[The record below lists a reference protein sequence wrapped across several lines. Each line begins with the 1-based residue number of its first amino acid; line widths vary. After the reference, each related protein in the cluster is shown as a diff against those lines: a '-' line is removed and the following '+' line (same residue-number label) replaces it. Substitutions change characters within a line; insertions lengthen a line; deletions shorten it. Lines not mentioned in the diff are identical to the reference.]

1 MTSRRSNTL
10 PYRPMYRASWCTT
23 SSMRY
28 TTGRSSII
36 ALDKSPLM
44 SSFPPISE
52 LRHQPSVTRKWP
64 APRIEQRA
72 QAKVGVLKRLARSN
86 AIVRLKSWEYWPFG
100 IIQLPFF
107 LYWLWLSFKARS
119 LLFFSASN
127 PRIPTGGM
135 FGESKFEILRSIP
148 PSVAAKSALMPASS
162 TRADVL
168 ARIRELELT
177 LPVIFKPDIG
187 ERGWMVRRICT
198 EQDIDNYLSAIRT
211 SFIIQELIDLPFE
224 FGVFYRRYPNEP
236 SGIVTSIVMKEM
248 LTIYGDGHS
257 TFEELIM
264 ANERA
269 RLQWHALKEKYRDRL
284 NTVLRNGEVVELVS
298 IGNHCL
304 GTKFLDGSHLITDE
318 LCSSFDRISRQIPD
332 FYFGR
337 YDLRAASLRDLARGR
352 VKILELNG
360 CGAEPAH
367 IYDPAFTLAK

>member
-1 MTSRRSNTL
+1 
-10 PYRPMYRASWCTT
+10 
-23 SSMRY
+23 
-28 TTGRSSII
+28 
-36 ALDKSPLM
+36 
-44 SSFPPISE
+44 
-52 LRHQPSVTRKWP
+52 
-64 APRIEQRA
+64 
-72 QAKVGVLKRLARSN
+72 
-86 AIVRLKSWEYWPFG
+86 
-100 IIQLPFF
+100 
-107 LYWLWLSFKARS
+107 
-119 LLFFSASN
+119 
-127 PRIPTGGM
+127 
-135 FGESKFEILRSIP
+135 
-148 PSVAAKSALMPASS
+148 
-162 TRADVL
+162 
-168 ARIRELELT
+168 
-177 LPVIFKPDIG
+177 
-187 ERGWMVRRICT
+187 
-198 EQDIDNYLSAIRT
+198 NYLSAIRT

-337 YDLRAASLRDLARGR
+337 YDLRSEEHTSELQSRENLVCRLLLEKKNDKTTHVR
-352 VKILELNG
+352 VHNRL
-360 CGAEPAH
+360 
-367 IYDPAFTLAK
+367 